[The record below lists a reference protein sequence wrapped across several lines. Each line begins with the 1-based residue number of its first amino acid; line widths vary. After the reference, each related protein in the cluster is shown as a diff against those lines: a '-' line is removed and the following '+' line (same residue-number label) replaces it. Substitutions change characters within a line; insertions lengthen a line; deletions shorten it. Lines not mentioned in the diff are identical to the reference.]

1 MLFRRKLR
9 RQRVYLLAVADRI
22 GARNGV
28 VLKDEFSGGK
38 GANGPLTLGVITLRK
53 GDNVD
58 VLRAQIDAAVAAG
71 YAEPPK
77 RRSSNGAGFVRN
89 PGLPM
94 LILET
99 YAAGQV
105 IPLHS
110 EVPRGQTGVVVSLT

>member
-1 MLFRRKLR
+1 MFFRRKLK
-9 RQRVYLLAVADRI
+9 RQRVYLSAVADRI
-22 GARNGV
+22 GARDGA

-38 GANGPLTLGVITLRK
+38 GANGPLTLGIITLRK

-71 YAEPPK
+71 YAEPPT

-99 YAAGQV
+99 FAAGTV
-105 IPLHS
+105 VPHHG
-110 EVPRGQTGVVVSLT
+110 EVPAGQTGVVLSLT

>member
-9 RQRVYLLAVADRI
+9 RRRGYLSAVADRI
-22 GARNGV
+22 GARDGV

-53 GDNVD
+53 GDDAD
-58 VLRAQIDAAVAAG
+58 VLRSQIDAAVAAG
-71 YAEPPK
+71 YAAP
-77 RRSSNGAGFVRN
+77 RHRSSDGAGFVRN

-99 YAAGQV
+99 YAAGSV
-105 IPLHS
+105 IPLHG
-110 EVPRGQTGVVVSLT
+110 EVPAGQTGVVVSLT